1 MTTETDVANLALSH
15 VGTRAT
21 IASLAENSP
30 EARACSRFFAHCR
43 DETLAATWWNFARA
57 TASLTLLKAAPG
69 TPEFVGS
76 VVPLW
81 TDSYPAPPWQYEY
94 AYPAD
99 CIKARYVVPSNSN
112 GISTVPI
119 FSVPLEAGAFVNGA
133 AIRFISAQGKDLS
146 SNPIRVL
153 LTNQADAILAYTIR
167 TTDLNLW
174 SPDAIMAL
182 SLVLAA
188 FMTPTLSGDKKLQA
202 NLFAAARDRVTI
214 AEVNDANEGL
224 TIQDSTPDWMT
235 IRGQT
240 NIGDVTFG
248 TWGGSY
254 VS

>member
-1 MTTETDVANLALSH
+1 MTTETDVCNLALSH

-43 DETLAATWWNFARA
+43 DEALAATWWGFARA
-57 TASLTLLKAAPG
+57 TATLTLLKAAPG
-69 TPEFVGS
+69 TPEFSGS
-76 VVPLW
+76 IVPLW

-94 AYPAD
+94 AYPAN

-112 GISTVPI
+112 GTLSIPI
-119 FSVPLEAGAFVNGA
+119 FSVPLEAGVFVNGA
-133 AIRFISAQGKDLS
+133 AVRFNTAQGKDLS
-146 SNPIRVL
+146 NNPIRVI
-153 LTNQADAILAYTIR
+153 LTNQANAILTYTAQ

-174 SPDAIMAL
+174 SKDAIMAL

-188 FMTPTLSGDKKLQA
+188 YITPTLSGDKKLQA
-202 NLFAAARDRVTI
+202 NLFASARDRVTT
-214 AEVNDANEGL
+214 AEVKDANEGL
-224 TIQDSTPDWMT
+224 TIQDSTPDWMS

-240 NIGDVTFG
+240 NIGDLTFG